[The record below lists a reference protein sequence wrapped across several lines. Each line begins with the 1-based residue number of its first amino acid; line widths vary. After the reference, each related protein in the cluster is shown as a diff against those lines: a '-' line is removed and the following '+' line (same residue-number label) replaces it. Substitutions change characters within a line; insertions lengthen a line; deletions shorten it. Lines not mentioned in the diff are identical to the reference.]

1 MSAWKK
7 LKERIAVLL
16 IALLRE
22 PVAILGTL
30 VAVVGYVLI
39 ELGDSAPRWL
49 AILYGVLSLLA
60 TRFVRSKVTPVA
72 DPRLPEPTVI
82 PGFEPPGE

>member
-1 MSAWKK
+1 MKQWKK
-7 LKERIAVLL
+7 
-16 IALLRE
+16 LLRE
-22 PVAILGTL
+22 PVAVLGTL

-49 AILYGVLSLLA
+49 AILYGALTLLA
-60 TRFVRSKVTPVA
+60 TKLVRSKVTPVS

-82 PGFEPPGE
+82 PGFEPGDK